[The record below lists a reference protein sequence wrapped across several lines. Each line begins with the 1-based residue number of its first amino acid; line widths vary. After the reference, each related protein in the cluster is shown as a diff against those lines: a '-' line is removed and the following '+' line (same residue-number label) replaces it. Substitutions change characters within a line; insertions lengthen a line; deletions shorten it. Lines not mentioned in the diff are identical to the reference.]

1 MKLVVFNEKEIE
13 SFRKSGVIKYGMLA
27 LATPI
32 GLILSCVLAYINI
45 DFIELLKKIFS
56 ENISNPEILDELAQ
70 IMSKWYIISGVIV
83 FAALVLLIIYFA
95 RNRKNDEDVLTWGQA
110 IFLATELILI
120 SQVVLPLFTV
130 TIAIVIALLYFVF
143 FSSMLL
149 KNIIGYGTYL
159 FVFLVEKICTSS
171 GIALTYGEFIGQE
184 KYSIFL
190 TMITFLISIPYI
202 LSFLLRMIKKFIQ
215 VVTGNKSV
223 ALIFKPVEALIS
235 INVLRYAIYILLFFT
250 SVFTYS
256 VNVSQSDYVFSLVK
270 EALLEFVLLDTVI
283 YSIITNIRDTKKN
296 HKQQNM
302 RRYYV
307 PFKYDLEFVLSAI
320 TMHNLKDKEMYAR
333 IKFSVDINKILKEKK
348 QNDVSE
354 IDKLLAEISTNY
366 YKTEI
371 LEQKTKVVL
380 SRIIDLIG

>member
-1 MKLVVFNEKEIE
+1 MKSVVFNEKEIE
-13 SFRKSGVIKYGMLA
+13 SFKKSGEIKYAMLA
-27 LATPI
+27 LAIPI

-45 DFIELLKKIFS
+45 DFMELLKIFS
-56 ENISNPEILDELAQ
+56 ENISNPEILDELTQ
-70 IMSKWYIISGVIV
+70 IMSKWYIISGAIF
-83 FAALVLLIIYFA
+83 FASLLLFVIYFV
-95 RNRKNDEDVLTWGQA
+95 RNRKNDEDVLTWGQT
-110 IFLATELILI
+110 IFLAIELILI

-130 TIAIVIALLYFVF
+130 TMAIVIALLYLVF

-159 FVFLVEKICTSS
+159 FVLLVEKICTSS
-171 GIALTYGEFIGQE
+171 GIELTYGEFIGQE

-202 LSFLLRMIKKFIQ
+202 LSFLLRMVKKFIQ
-215 VVTGNKSV
+215 GVTGNKSV

-270 EALLEFVLLDTVI
+270 EALLEFVLSDTVI
-283 YSIITNIRDTKKN
+283 YSIISNIRDTKKN

-307 PFKYDLEFVLSAI
+307 SFKYDLEFVLSAI

-333 IKFSVDINKILKEKK
+333 IKFSVDINKILKEKRK
-348 QNDVSE
+348 KDVSE
-354 IDKLLAEISTNY
+354 IDNLLTDISTNY
-366 YKTEI
+366 YKIEI
-371 LEQKTKVVL
+371 LEQKIKVVL
-380 SRIIDLIG
+380 SRIIDLIE

>member
-348 QNDVSE
+348 QNDGKWQ
-354 IDKLLAEISTNY
+354 IAST
-366 YKTEI
+366 
-371 LEQKTKVVL
+371 LTKF
-380 SRIIDLIG
+380 

>member
-1 MKLVVFNEKEIE
+1 MKGEKMHLQKDIMNILDKTGFNCIEPTSEK
-13 SFRKSGVIKYGMLA
+13 GKYN
-27 LATPI
+27 I
-32 GLILSCVLAYINI
+32 YINSRTPFNSDFGFYVVYDGSFQSFKKAVSKICYAFDI
-45 DFIELLKKIFS
+45 DK
-56 ENISNPEILDELAQ
+56 D
-70 IMSKWYIISGVIV
+70 
-83 FAALVLLIIYFA
+83 
-95 RNRKNDEDVLTWGQA
+95 
-110 IFLATELILI
+110 
-120 SQVVLPLFTV
+120 
-130 TIAIVIALLYFVF
+130 
-143 FSSMLL
+143 
-149 KNIIGYGTYL
+149 GTYL

-366 YKTEI
+366 YKIEI

>member
-1 MKLVVFNEKEIE
+1 MKSVVFNEKEIE
-13 SFRKSGVIKYGMLA
+13 SFKKSGVIKYAMLA

-45 DFIELLKKIFS
+45 DFMELLKIFS
-56 ENISNPEILDELAQ
+56 ENISNPEILDELTQ
-70 IMSKWYIISGVIV
+70 IMSKWYIISGAIF
-83 FAALVLLIIYFA
+83 FASLLLFVIYFV
-95 RNRKNDEDVLTWGQA
+95 RNRKNDEDVLTWGQT
-110 IFLATELILI
+110 IFLAIELILI

-130 TIAIVIALLYFVF
+130 IMAIVIALLYLVF

-159 FVFLVEKICTSS
+159 FVLLVEKICTSS
-171 GIALTYGEFIGQE
+171 GIELTYGEFIGQE

-202 LSFLLRMIKKFIQ
+202 LSFLLRMVKKLIQ
-215 VVTGNKSV
+215 GVTGNKSV

-256 VNVSQSDYVFSLVK
+256 V
-270 EALLEFVLLDTVI
+270 DTVI
-283 YSIITNIRDTKKN
+283 YSIISNIRDTKKN

-307 PFKYDLEFVLSAI
+307 SFKYDLEFVLSAI

-333 IKFSVDINKILKEKK
+333 IKFSVDINKILKEKRK
-348 QNDVSE
+348 KDVSE
-354 IDKLLAEISTNY
+354 IDNLLTDISTNY
-366 YKTEI
+366 YKIEI
-371 LEQKTKVVL
+371 LEQKIKVVL
-380 SRIIDLIG
+380 SRIIDLIE